1 MSKAKQIIELMQPFV
16 DEGRLL
22 ERSYESINNE
32 IENFISIESDGEII
46 ACAALKL
53 YEKENMGEIYGLVV
67 SKDFHNTDAS
77 SNLMDLLIQKALD
90 HNLSSIFALS
100 KFGGRFFFRHDF
112 IESEISS
119 LPLIRQ
125 KSYDYQR
132 NSIIYLRNF

>member
-1 MSKAKQIIELMQPFV
+1 MQPFV

-22 ERSYESINNE
+22 QRSYESINE
-32 IENFISIESDGEII
+32 EIDDFIFIENNGQII

-53 YEKENMGEIYGLVV
+53 YENENMGEIYGLVV
-67 SKDFHNTDAS
+67 NKDFHNTDTS
-77 SNLMDLLIQKALD
+77 SNLMELLIQKALD
-90 HNLSSIFALS
+90 LNLSSIFALS

-112 IESEISS
+112 IESELSS

>member
-22 ERSYESINNE
+22 ERSYKSINNE
-32 IENFISIESDGEII
+32 IESFISIENNGEII
-46 ACAALKL
+46 ACAALKV

-67 SKDFHNTDAS
+67 NKDFHNTDTS

-100 KFGGRFFFRHDF
+100 KFGGRFFFRHNF
-112 IESEISS
+112 VECELSF
-119 LPLIRQ
+119 LPLVRQ

-132 NSIIYLRNF
+132 SSTIFLRSF

>member
-1 MSKAKQIIELMQPFV
+1 LSKVKQIIELMQPFV

-22 ERSYESINNE
+22 ERSYESINE
-32 IENFISIESDGEII
+32 EIDDFIFIENNGQII

-53 YEKENMGEIYGLVV
+53 YENENMGEIYGLVV
-67 SKDFHNTDAS
+67 NKDFHNTDTS
-77 SNLMDLLIQKALD
+77 SNLMELLIQKAFDL
-90 HNLSSIFALS
+90 NLSSIFALS

-112 IESEISS
+112 IESELSS

>member
-1 MSKAKQIIELMQPFV
+1 LSKVKQIIELMQPFV

-32 IENFISIESDGEII
+32 LENFMFIENNGEII
-46 ACAALKL
+46 ACAALRL
-53 YEKENMGEIYGLVV
+53 YKKENMGEIYGLVV
-67 SKDFHNTDAS
+67 NKDFHNTETS
-77 SNLMDLLIQKALD
+77 SNLMDLLIKKALD
-90 HNLSSIFALS
+90 LNLSSIFALS

-112 IESEISS
+112 IQSELTF

>member
-1 MSKAKQIIELMQPFV
+1 LSKAKQIIELMQPFV

-22 ERSYESINNE
+22 ERSYESINE
-32 IENFISIESDGEII
+32 EIGDFIFIENNGQII

-67 SKDFHNTDAS
+67 NKDFHNTNTS
-77 SNLMDLLIQKALD
+77 SNLMDLLVQKAMD

-100 KFGGRFFFRHDF
+100 KFGGRFFFRHNF
-112 IESEISS
+112 IESELSS
-119 LPLIRQ
+119 LPLNRQ

-132 NSIIYLRNF
+132 GSTIFLRSF

>member
-1 MSKAKQIIELMQPFV
+1 MQPFV

-22 ERSYESINNE
+22 ERSYESINKE
-32 IENFISIESDGEII
+32 IENFIFIENNGQII
-46 ACAALKL
+46 ACAALKT
-53 YEKENMGEIYGLVV
+53 YEKENIGEIYGLVV
-67 SKDFHNTDAS
+67 NKDYHNTDTS
-77 SNLMDLLIQKALD
+77 SNLMGLLIQKALD
-90 HNLSSIFALS
+90 LNLSAIFALS

-112 IESEISS
+112 IESELSS

>member
-1 MSKAKQIIELMQPFV
+1 MQPFV

-22 ERSYESINNE
+22 ERSYEGINKE
-32 IENFISIESDGEII
+32 IENFIFIENNGQII
-46 ACAALKL
+46 ACAALKT

-67 SKDFHNTDAS
+67 NKDYHNTDIS

-90 HNLSSIFALS
+90 LNLSSIFALS

-112 IESEISS
+112 IESELSS

-132 NSIIYLRNF
+132 NSTIYLRSF

>member
-1 MSKAKQIIELMQPFV
+1 MQPFV

-22 ERSYESINNE
+22 ERSYESINE
-32 IENFISIESDGEII
+32 EIDDFIFIENNGQII
-46 ACAALKL
+46 ACAGLKL
-53 YEKENMGEIYGLVV
+53 YENENMGEIYGLVV
-67 SKDFHNTDAS
+67 NRDFHNTDTS
-77 SNLMDLLIQKALD
+77 SNLMELLIQKALD
-90 HNLSSIFALS
+90 LNLSSIFALS

-112 IESEISS
+112 IESELSS

>member
-1 MSKAKQIIELMQPFV
+1 MQPFV

-22 ERSYESINNE
+22 ERSYESINE
-32 IENFISIESDGEII
+32 EIDDFIFIENNGQII
-46 ACAALKL
+46 ACAGLKL
-53 YEKENMGEIYGLVV
+53 YENENMGEIYGLVV
-67 SKDFHNTDAS
+67 NKDFHNTDTS
-77 SNLMDLLIQKALD
+77 SNLMELLIQKALD
-90 HNLSSIFALS
+90 LNLSSIFALS

-112 IESEISS
+112 IESELSS

>member
-1 MSKAKQIIELMQPFV
+1 MQPFV

-22 ERSYESINNE
+22 ERSYESINKE
-32 IENFISIESDGEII
+32 IENFISIENNGQII

-53 YEKENMGEIYGLVV
+53 YKKENMGEIYGLVV
-67 SKDFHNTDAS
+67 NKNYHNTDTS

-90 HNLSSIFALS
+90 LNLSSIFALS
-100 KFGGRFFFRHDF
+100 KFGGRFFFRYDF
-112 IESEISS
+112 IESDLSS

-132 NSIIYLRNF
+132 NSIIYLRDF

>member
-1 MSKAKQIIELMQPFV
+1 MQPFV

-22 ERSYESINNE
+22 ERSYEGISEE
-32 IENFISIESDGEII
+32 IENFISIENNGQII

-67 SKDFHNTDAS
+67 KKNYHNTDTS

-90 HNLSSIFALS
+90 FNLSSIFALS

-112 IESEISS
+112 IESELSS

-132 NSIIYLRNF
+132 NSTIYLRSF

>member
-1 MSKAKQIIELMQPFV
+1 MQPFV

-22 ERSYESINNE
+22 ERSYESINE
-32 IENFISIESDGEII
+32 EIDDFIFIENNGQII

-53 YEKENMGEIYGLVV
+53 YENENMGEIYGLVV
-67 SKDFHNTDAS
+67 NKDFHNTDTS
-77 SNLMDLLIQKALD
+77 SNLMELLIQKALD
-90 HNLSSIFALS
+90 LNLSSIFALS
-100 KFGGRFFFRHDF
+100 KYGGRFFFRHDF
-112 IESEISS
+112 IESELSS

>member
-1 MSKAKQIIELMQPFV
+1 MQPFI

-32 IENFISIESDGEII
+32 LENFMFIENNGEII
-46 ACAALKL
+46 ACAALRL
-53 YEKENMGEIYGLVV
+53 YKKENMGEIYGLVV
-67 SKDFHNTDAS
+67 NKDFHNTETS
-77 SNLMDLLIQKALD
+77 SNLMDLLIKKALD
-90 HNLSSIFALS
+90 LNLSSIFALS

-112 IESEISS
+112 IQSELTF

>member
-1 MSKAKQIIELMQPFV
+1 MQPFV

-22 ERSYESINNE
+22 ERSYESINE
-32 IENFISIESDGEII
+32 EIDDFIFIENNGQII
-46 ACAALKL
+46 ACAGLKL
-53 YEKENMGEIYGLVV
+53 YENENMGEIYGLVV
-67 SKDFHNTDAS
+67 NRDFHNTDTS
-77 SNLMDLLIQKALD
+77 SNLMELLIQKAFDL
-90 HNLSSIFALS
+90 NLSSIFALS

-112 IESEISS
+112 IESELSS

>member
-1 MSKAKQIIELMQPFV
+1 MQPFV

-22 ERSYESINNE
+22 ERSYESINKE
-32 IENFISIESDGEII
+32 IENFICIENNGQII
-46 ACAALKL
+46 ACAALKT
-53 YEKENMGEIYGLVV
+53 YEKENIGEIYGLVV
-67 SKDFHNTDAS
+67 NKDYHNTDTS

-90 HNLSSIFALS
+90 LNLSAIFALS

-112 IESEISS
+112 IESELSS

-132 NSIIYLRNF
+132 NSTIYLRSF

>member
-1 MSKAKQIIELMQPFV
+1 MQPFV

-22 ERSYESINNE
+22 ERSYEGISEE
-32 IENFISIESDGEII
+32 IENFIFIENNGQII
-46 ACAALKL
+46 ACAALKT
-53 YEKENMGEIYGLVV
+53 YEKENIGEIYGLVV
-67 SKDFHNTDAS
+67 NKDYHNTDAS
-77 SNLMDLLIQKALD
+77 SNLMDLLIQRALNL
-90 HNLSSIFALS
+90 NLSSIFALS

-112 IESEISS
+112 IESELSS

>member
-1 MSKAKQIIELMQPFV
+1 MQPFV

-22 ERSYESINNE
+22 ERSYEGISEE
-32 IENFISIESDGEII
+32 IENFISIENNGQII

-53 YEKENMGEIYGLVV
+53 YENENMGEIYGLVV
-67 SKDFHNTDAS
+67 KKDYHNTDTS

-90 HNLSSIFALS
+90 LNLSSIFALS
-100 KFGGRFFFRHDF
+100 RFGGRFFFRHDF
-112 IESEISS
+112 IESELSS

>member
-1 MSKAKQIIELMQPFV
+1 MQPFV

-22 ERSYESINNE
+22 ERSYESINE
-32 IENFISIESDGEII
+32 EIDDFIFIENNGQII
-46 ACAALKL
+46 ACAGLKV
-53 YEKENMGEIYGLVV
+53 YENENMGEIYGLVV
-67 SKDFHNTDAS
+67 NKDFHNTDTS
-77 SNLMDLLIQKALD
+77 SNLMELLIQKALD
-90 HNLSSIFALS
+90 LNLSSIFALS

-112 IESEISS
+112 IESELSS

>member
-1 MSKAKQIIELMQPFV
+1 MQPFV

-22 ERSYESINNE
+22 ERSYEGINKE
-32 IENFISIESDGEII
+32 IENFIFIENNGQII
-46 ACAALKL
+46 ACAALKT
-53 YEKENMGEIYGLVV
+53 YENENMGEIYGLVV
-67 SKDFHNTDAS
+67 NKDYHNTDTS

-90 HNLSSIFALS
+90 LNLSAIFALS

-112 IESEISS
+112 IESEFSS